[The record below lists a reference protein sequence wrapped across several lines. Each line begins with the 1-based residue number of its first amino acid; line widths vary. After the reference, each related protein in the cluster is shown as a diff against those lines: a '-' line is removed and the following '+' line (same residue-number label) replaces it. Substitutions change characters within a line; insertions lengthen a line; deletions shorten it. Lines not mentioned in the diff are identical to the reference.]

1 MKQTKFRFFR
11 AILVDGVELVFKT
24 PAPVTEGY
32 AFMNC
37 AYLLSKQY
45 KTRILN
51 EEIKTMKG
59 IK

>member
-1 MKQTKFRFFR
+1 MKQSKFRYFR

-32 AFMNC
+32 AFMNTEH
-37 AYLLSKQY
+37 LLSKQY
-45 KTRILN
+45 KTRILK
-51 EEIKTMKG
+51 EEIKTIRG